1 MSLKDI
7 FQREQR
13 YRGSFTAEDTIMTI
27 GGFTPG
33 QGDVGLLVQQVQA
46 NYVQN
51 ISRIYDLTENAVYF
65 VGGRTQGAAGMQKV
79 IGPSELTQ
87 TFYQK
92 YGNVCDMA
100 DNDITLSGEMGCGT
114 RFAATQRL
122 SLRNCV
128 INSFGFNVTS
138 QDALIVENTQL
149 VFNQL
154 GFE

>member
-1 MSLKDI
+1 MSMRDI

-27 GGFTPG
+27 GGFAPG
-33 QGDVGLLVQQVQA
+33 EGDVGLLVQQVQA

-79 IGPSELTQ
+79 IGPTALTQ

-92 YGNVCDMA
+92 YGSVCDMG
-100 DNDITLSGEMGCGT
+100 DNDITLSGEMGCGSQGQS
-114 RFAATQRL
+114 TQRL
-122 SLRNCV
+122 VLRNCV
-128 INSFGFNVTS
+128 INSFAFNVTAA
-138 QDALIVENTQL
+138 DALIAENTQI